1 MAVLIFVKLSK
12 IRSEVISIKSYIIF
26 ILGIIIVFLLCIN
39 LNTDENTET
48 KIDLTLANVYVKT
61 DEEAAPLTAIY
72 SESLQGIE
80 TTAEIVFMKN
90 TDPLPYNFMV
100 KCIAEDKT
108 PYIVIEEGQQI
119 FDLSHIE
126 EIAESIGYF
135 NTDAYI
141 ELYPLYVT
149 PNFNSAAYRQFYK
162 NAAEIIREKAPKS
175 KIVWAVAPELIY
187 NETDFLPPEQSFDLM
202 GISLLCGLNGENTLP
217 LIYDKLEY
225 ISFAYSKPVI
235 ISRFSA
241 ADYCE
246 ITHSYYK
253 NEKRKYISALSEIK
267 ALYPNIIGFIV
278 YESNNYEFEGYNNRL
293 LISNDDEALRELIAV
308 IREFENDKGNEKKLP
323 VCGAIISGSAY
334 LNEEDYN
341 RFFSAPY
348 TAVSLNNKK
357 YINISKAL
365 KTEVSEKN
373 KSVIICEDM
382 L

>member
-1 MAVLIFVKLSK
+1 MKK
-12 IRSEVISIKSYIIF
+12 YIF
-26 ILGIIIVFLLCIN
+26 IFLGIAAVIFLCRS
-39 LNTDENTET
+39 LNTNENADAE
-48 KIDLTLANVYVKT
+48 IDLTTANLYIKT
-61 DEEAAPLTAIY
+61 DEEAAPLTAVY

-80 TTAEIVFMKN
+80 TTAEIMFMKN
-90 TDPLPYNFMV
+90 TDPLPYDFIIS
-100 KCIAEDKT
+100 CIAEDKT

-126 EIAESIGYF
+126 EIAESLGYF
-135 NTDAYI
+135 DADTYI

-149 PNFNSAAYRQFYK
+149 PAFNSTAYRQFYK

-187 NETDFLPPEQSFDLM
+187 SETDFLPPEQSFDYI

-225 ISFAYSKPVI
+225 LSFAYSKPLI

-246 ITHSYYK
+246 ISHSYYK
-253 NEKRKYISALSEIK
+253 NEKRKYIAALSEIK
-267 ALYPNIIGFIV
+267 ALYPNIIGVIV
-278 YESNNYEFEGYNNRL
+278 YEANNYEFEGYNNRL
-293 LISNDDEALRELIAV
+293 LISNDDEALRELAAI
-308 IREFENDKGNEKKLP
+308 IREFENDTVSERKLP
-323 VCGAIISGSAY
+323 VCAVIISGSAY

-341 RFFSAPY
+341 KFFSPTY
-348 TAVSLNNKK
+348 TAVSLNSEK
-357 YINISKAL
+357 YINISRAL

-373 KSVIICEDM
+373 KTVIICGNM
-382 L
+382 V

>member
-1 MAVLIFVKLSK
+1 MI
-12 IRSEVISIKSYIIF
+12 
-26 ILGIIIVFLLCIN
+26 FLLCIN
-39 LNTDENTET
+39 LNTDENTEAE
-48 KIDLTLANVYVKT
+48 IDLTTANLYIKT
-61 DEEAAPLTAIY
+61 DEEAAPLTAVY

-90 TDPLPYNFMV
+90 TDPLPYDFML

-108 PYIVIEEGQQI
+108 PYIIIEEGQQL

-126 EIAESIGYF
+126 EIAESLGYF
-135 NTDAYI
+135 DTDAYI

-149 PNFNSAAYRQFYK
+149 PAFNSTAYRQFYK

-175 KIVWAVAPELIY
+175 KIVWAIAPELIY
-187 NETDFLPPEQSFDLM
+187 NETDFLPPEQSFDLL

-225 ISFAYSKPVI
+225 LSFAYSKPVI

-253 NEKRKYISALSEIK
+253 NEKRKCIYALSEIK
-267 ALYPNIIGFIV
+267 ALYPNIIGVII
-278 YESNNYEFEGYNNRL
+278 YEANNYEFEGYNNRL
-293 LISNDDEALRELIAV
+293 LISNDDEALRELTTI
-308 IREFENDKGNEKKLP
+308 IREFENDTERERKLP
-323 VCGAIISGSAY
+323 VCGVIISGSAY
-334 LNEEDYN
+334 LKEEDYN
-341 RFFSAPY
+341 RFFKPTY
-348 TAVSLNNKK
+348 TAVSLNSEN
-357 YINISKAL
+357 YINISCAL

-373 KSVIICEDM
+373 KTVIICEYM